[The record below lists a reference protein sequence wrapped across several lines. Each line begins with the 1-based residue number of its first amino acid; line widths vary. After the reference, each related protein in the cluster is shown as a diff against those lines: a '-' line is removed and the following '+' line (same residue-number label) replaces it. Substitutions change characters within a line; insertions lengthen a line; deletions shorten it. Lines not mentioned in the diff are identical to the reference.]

1 VATICTHCGREV
13 APGSTVCQACG
24 ETVRSAVPAFEPVI
38 QPGVQSPPTPGYA
51 QSAAPYTT
59 APPPAQSGGALKIIL
74 IVVGVVVLLG
84 LVAAG
89 LVGAFVWHAT
99 KAVSHSIIHK
109 NSNGDVTINT
119 PGGAI
124 TSGSASTISESDLGV
139 ALYPGAT
146 RGEGSMNMHTPVG
159 SLISA
164 VFLTSDSPTQVVD
177 YYKSKIGSDVS
188 TMETGN
194 STVLTSGADSKN
206 KVMVTVT
213 SGDNGK
219 TRINI
224 LHTTKK

>member
-1 VATICTHCGREV
+1 M
-13 APGSTVCQACG
+13 
-24 ETVRSAVPAFEPVI
+24 PVVE
-38 QPGVQSPPTPGYA
+38 PGVQTQPPPGYA
-51 QSAAPYTT
+51 SSVASYPI
-59 APPPAQSGGALKIIL
+59 PPQPAAQSGGALKIIL

-84 LVAAG
+84 IVAAG
-89 LVGAFVWHAT
+89 VIGAFVWHAT
-99 KAVSHSIIHK
+99 KAVSNAIVHK

-139 ALYPGAT
+139 AVYPGAT

-206 KVMVTVT
+206 KVMITVT